1 MTAILQAESFEHIAQ
16 AKALFL
22 EYAESLKFD
31 LCFQNF
37 EQELAGLP
45 GEYAPPRGR
54 LLIAYYNSE
63 AVGCCALHE
72 LDGTICEM
80 KRLYV
85 KPMARGLR
93 IGKLLSEK
101 IIAEAKSIGYSKMRL
116 DTIADQMPAAVA
128 MYRAQGFVEIA
139 PYRHNP
145 IEGALYLELD
155 LTQP

>member
-1 MTAILQAESFEHIAQ
+1 VISILDVETPEQIAQ

-37 EQELAGLP
+37 EEELARLP

-54 LLIAYYNSE
+54 LLIAYHNGESI
-63 AVGCCALHE
+63 GCAALHE

-85 KPMARGLR
+85 KPTARGLR
-93 IGKLLSEK
+93 IGQQLSEK
-101 IIAEAKSIGYSKMRL
+101 IIADAKSIGYTKMRL
-116 DTIADQMPAAVA
+116 DTIADQMPEAVA
-128 MYRAQGFVEIA
+128 MYRAQGFIEIE

-155 LTQP
+155 LTKL